1 MFRLCQTG
9 NQANK
14 TVSITERSHML
25 VIKHTTGR
33 HRWYRRSKIHQRR
46 LARTARVVCRT
57 EALRNRTRTSCQSL
71 AFGRSS
77 RASVRDSLRRP
88 TIYSSFSLGFLVIII
103 SHKHNSR
110 PPLHLLS
117 PLSHLLSISFVLRSP
132 RFFSDL
138 FACHDS
144 FLPFDE
150 PSSRATLMPSAIV
163 CASSIHCLG

>member
-25 VIKHTTGR
+25 VIKHMTGR
-33 HRWYRRSKIHQRR
+33 RRWYRRSKIHQRR

-57 EALRNRTRTSCQSL
+57 EALWNKTRTSCQSL

-138 FACHDS
+138 LACHDS
-144 FLPFDE
+144 FLPFGE
-150 PSSRATLMPSAIV
+150 PSS
-163 CASSIHCLG
+163 